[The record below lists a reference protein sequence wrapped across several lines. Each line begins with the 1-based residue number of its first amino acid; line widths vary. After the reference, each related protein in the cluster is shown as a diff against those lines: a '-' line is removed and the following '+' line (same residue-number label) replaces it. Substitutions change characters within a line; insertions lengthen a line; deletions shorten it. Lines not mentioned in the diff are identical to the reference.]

1 MADPRDD
8 KTEGTPPRSV
18 HVEGGGRP
26 DGAPPRSV
34 RVEEHDKKGF
44 NWLPWLLL
52 ALGLL
57 ALLLALSRCH
67 RDDRAVVTN
76 EVVTNE
82 TVTETTND
90 TSDMAAGNVVGSTA
104 TVSPATAAGVSGLG
118 GYLKGTEA
126 APRTFNF
133 EKLNFDTGKSAVRSA
148 DRAEITQIAS
158 VLKQYPN
165 THVRVVGYADAR
177 GPAPANK
184 QLGQARADAVK
195 AALIGDGIATGR
207 IETASGGEDQPVDS
221 NASAGGRAENRRTEL
236 VVTQR

>member
-18 HVEGGGRP
+18 NVEGPGRSA
-26 DGAPPRSV
+26 GAPPREV
-34 RVEEHDKKGF
+34 HVDKHDKKGF

-57 ALLLALSRCH
+57 ALLFALSRCH
-67 RDDRAVVTN
+67 RDDKA
-76 EVVTNE
+76 VVTNE
-82 TVTETTND
+82 TVTETTTTND

-133 EKLNFDTGKSAVRSA
+133 EKLNFDSGKSAVRSG

-195 AALIGDGIATGR
+195 AALISDGVDTGR